1 MACNFIGQLQALLVV
16 VSSSQALFC
25 SALDLIFGEAKRLKK
40 ETAEEIKVC
49 QKAKVWHGTG
59 TCREVV
65 AVVVALASKDAESS
79 VMDVALHAAAACCEC
94 SNSSLACIGK
104 FVSLFL
110 SSSSL

>member
-1 MACNFIGQLQALLVV
+1 M
-16 VSSSQALFC
+16 
-25 SALDLIFGEAKRLKK
+25 
-40 ETAEEIKVC
+40 
-49 QKAKVWHGTG
+49 WHGTG

-79 VMDVALHAAAACCEC
+79 DSL
-94 SNSSLACIGK
+94 LACIGK